1 MKKEQKK
8 IIIFA
13 AGTGGHIY
21 PGLSIANFLISKNIS
36 ILWIGTKN
44 GMEVKIVEDSGI
56 PMRFINFS
64 GIRGKGILAYIKL
77 PYKLLLA
84 IIQALTIVSEFK
96 PNAVIS
102 MGGYISFPCS
112 IASYVLRK
120 KIIIN

>member
-1 MKKEQKK
+1 MKKEKKK

-84 IIQALTIVSEFK
+84 ITSTTLFFLFFIFK
-96 PNAVIS
+96 LPQ
-102 MGGYISFPCS
+102 
-112 IASYVLRK
+112 LL
-120 KIIIN
+120 